1 MCASEHFNFDIL
13 LFHFMFFSSLACLLV
28 HVHVRRGRAQPRYF
42 GSRSPMEPT
51 YGRINYKAPEK
62 MRLPIGRTRSFNY
75 NDLSRI
81 YSKTELQK
89 QSRGPYNWAAAAIA
103 NRNNMNNESSSR
115 RRAQFRAGG
124 RVQTHNVPL
133 NSILTPQKGSF
144 QRLKELIWNERA
156 SELAQQRRN
165 EEMIARAAVL
175 KELTNG
181 QR

>member
-1 MCASEHFNFDIL
+1 MIFRLIDI
-13 LFHFMFFSSLACLLV
+13 SSSNISYVCV
-28 HVHVRRGRAQPRYF
+28 CVYICRGRAQPRYF
-42 GSRSPMEPT
+42 GSRLPLQPT
-51 YGRINYKAPEK
+51 YGTINYKAPDK
-62 MRLPIGRTRSFNY
+62 MRLPVGRTRSFNY

-81 YSKTELQK
+81 YSKTEIQK
-89 QSRGPYNWAAAAIA
+89 SGREPYNWAAAAIA
-103 NRNNMNNESSSR
+103 NRNNNNNDTSSR
-115 RRAQFRAGG
+115 RRTQFRTGG

>member
-1 MCASEHFNFDIL
+1 MFDFCTL
-13 LFHFMFFSSLACLLV
+13 SLSLCLC
-28 HVHVRRGRAQPRYF
+28 HSKSNQCRARAQPRYF
-42 GSRSPMEPT
+42 GSRSPLQPT
-51 YGRINYKAPEK
+51 YGTINYKAPDK
-62 MRLPIGRTRSFNY
+62 SRLPVGRTRSFNY

-81 YSKTELQK
+81 YSKTEIQK
-89 QSRGPYNWAAAAIA
+89 AGREPYNWAAAAIA
-103 NRNNMNNESSSR
+103 NRNNNNDASSR
-115 RRAQFRAGG
+115 RRTQFRTGG

-144 QRLKELIWNERA
+144 QRLKELIWNER
-156 SELAQQRRN
+156 SRELAQQRRN

>member
-1 MCASEHFNFDIL
+1 MCVCVYI
-13 LFHFMFFSSLACLLV
+13 C
-28 HVHVRRGRAQPRYF
+28 RGRAQPRYF
-42 GSRSPMEPT
+42 GSRLPLQPT
-51 YGRINYKAPEK
+51 YGTINYKAPEK
-62 MRLPIGRTRSFNY
+62 MRLPVGRTRSFNY

-81 YSKTELQK
+81 YSKTEIQK
-89 QSRGPYNWAAAAIA
+89 SGREPYNWAAAAIA
-103 NRNNMNNESSSR
+103 NRNNNNNDTSSR
-115 RRAQFRAGG
+115 RRTQSRTGG

>member
-1 MCASEHFNFDIL
+1 MVCL
-13 LFHFMFFSSLACLLV
+13 LFNEFSVFDL
-28 HVHVRRGRAQPRYF
+28 RRGRAQPRYF
-42 GSRSPMEPT
+42 GSRLPMQPT
-51 YGRINYKAPEK
+51 YGTINYKTPDK
-62 MRLPIGRTRSFNY
+62 MRLPVGRTRSFNY

-81 YSKTELQK
+81 YSKTEIQK
-89 QSRGPYNWAAAAIA
+89 PGREPYNWAAAAIA
-103 NRNNMNNESSSR
+103 NRNNNNNDTSSR
-115 RRAQFRAGG
+115 RRTQFRTGG

-156 SELAQQRRN
+156 RELAQQRRN

-175 KELTNG
+175 KGLTTG